1 MIWRITLNLSTQADE
16 IIGEDVV
23 TRQGWGADPDGDPAG
38 NGPIE
43 GSPGIAIH
51 YTGSIWPVPILHHN
65 CDAYVRGIQ
74 ERAPERRL

>member
-51 YTGSIWPVPILHHN
+51 HGLDLARSHP
-65 CDAYVRGIQ
+65 
-74 ERAPERRL
+74 APQL